1 MKTFYN
7 SRKGSGFM
15 TWYRKLWV
23 ACMPLLLFL
32 PIVSIMASISQLLA
46 EILPFMTLFV
56 RLDALYAKVLP
67 FLLAGFV
74 SYQFCRHKDG
84 SVVLSAM
91 IAYLL
96 IISVLQSEVLNE
108 AFAYQWHVDV
118 AVDYIQN
125 PYADWLRQSYLS
137 GFRKYSCPKV
147 WLFSVD
153 VVWSRY

>member
-1 MKTFYN
+1 
-7 SRKGSGFM
+7 M

-56 RLDALYAKVLP
+56 RLDALYAKALP

-96 IISVLQSEVLNE
+96 IISV
-108 AFAYQWHVDV
+108 
-118 AVDYIQN
+118 
-125 PYADWLRQSYLS
+125 
-137 GFRKYSCPKV
+137 K
-147 WLFSVD
+147 
-153 VVWSRY
+153 